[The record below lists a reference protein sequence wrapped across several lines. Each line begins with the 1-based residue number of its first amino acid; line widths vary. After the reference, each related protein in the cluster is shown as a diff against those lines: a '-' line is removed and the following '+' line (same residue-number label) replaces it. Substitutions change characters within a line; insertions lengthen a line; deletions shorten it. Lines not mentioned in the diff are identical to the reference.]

1 MADGSGGFSVREV
14 GDESYAITAAVERF
28 NRLYLLVNEGGK
40 AVILQPG
47 FDAVLKRRQFNR
59 LSVGDLRTL
68 YMNEMVEVG
77 VDKDGG
83 PVLKGV
89 ADVWLRHRDRR
100 QYIHGV
106 VFDPTCADQPGVL
119 NTWEGYAFE
128 PKAGDWS
135 LMRQHVRQVICAGD
149 PIRFDYLMGWMAR
162 MVQQPAEQG
171 EVAVVMRG
179 GEGVGK
185 GTLAN
190 ALKRIIGHH
199 ALAIANGKHLV
210 GNFNSHLRDCVFL
223 FADEAF
229 FAGDRAHV
237 GVLKSIITEASL
249 TVEAKFANAVE
260 VPNYLHL
267 MMASNEDWVVPAAM
281 DARRFFVLEV
291 TNQMQNQHAYF
302 AAIWKQMEAGGYAAM
317 LHDLQA
323 YDLSKFNVRA
333 VPTTEGLQH
342 QRKLSLPTTEAWW
355 LDCLE
360 RGYVFRSKLGLEA
373 EFARWHA
380 TISMELL
387 FASYIEFAKAR
398 NERRILSREM
408 LGRFFKGLHSDPL
421 RWRNGTVGEHIVD
434 ETNLHG
440 GTNRKAKLVSQDRVT
455 GYSFGALAR
464 ARADFTAA
472 TGISIE
478 WDHGALDRGDGE

>member
-1 MADGSGGFSVREV
+1 MADGDV
-14 GDESYAITAAVERF
+14 GRKIVTDILGSASEAAIAAAVARF

-106 VFDPTCADQPGVL
+106 VFDPTCADRPGVL
-119 NTWEGYAFE
+119 NTWEGYAID
-128 PKAGDWS
+128 PAPGDWS
-135 LMRQHVRQVICAGD
+135 LLRQHINQVICARD

-291 TNQMQNQHAYF
+291 TNHVQNQHTYF

-317 LHDLQA
+317 LHD
-323 YDLSKFNVRA
+323 
-333 VPTTEGLQH
+333 
-342 QRKLSLPTTEAWW
+342 
-355 LDCLE
+355 
-360 RGYVFRSKLGLEA
+360 
-373 EFARWHA
+373 
-380 TISMELL
+380 
-387 FASYIEFAKAR
+387 FAS
-398 NERRILSREM
+398 
-408 LGRFFKGLHSDPL
+408 L
-421 RWRNGTVGEHIVD
+421 RPVQLQCAG
-434 ETNLHG
+434 
-440 GTNRKAKLVSQDRVT
+440 
-455 GYSFGALAR
+455 
-464 ARADFTAA
+464 RADHRGAA
-472 TGISIE
+472 APAQT
-478 WDHGALDRGDGE
+478 